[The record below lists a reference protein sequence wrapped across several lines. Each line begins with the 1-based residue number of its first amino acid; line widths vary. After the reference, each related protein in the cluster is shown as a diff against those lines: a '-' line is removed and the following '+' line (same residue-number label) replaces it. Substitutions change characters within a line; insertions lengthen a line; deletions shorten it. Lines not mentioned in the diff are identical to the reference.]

1 MTKDFLVKSLVFLS
15 SFKSFIGKR
24 KPFKTGQNMQNNPY
38 LSKRRHNNISP
49 ESDTTVA
56 VITTDMDPQIVAPDH
71 SDVGPLNLRKLLN
84 SSFSSVENY
93 ISQCVVRVLDQSTYQ
108 ALDAMGV
115 KTHTFGLIW
124 LFY

>member
-1 MTKDFLVKSLVFLS
+1 
-15 SFKSFIGKR
+15 
-24 KPFKTGQNMQNNPY
+24 MQNSPYQQTY

-56 VITTDMDPQIVAPDH
+56 VITTDIDHQIVAPTPFNTPGLNKLKIVAPDH

-84 SSFSSVENY
+84 SSFSSVEDY
-93 ISQCVVRVLDQSTYQ
+93 ISQCVVRALDQSTYQ

-115 KTHTFGLIW
+115 KTRTFGCFINTK
-124 LFY
+124 